1 MREACGLFGMFSPR
15 LDPGIGKTV
24 YYGLIALQHR
34 GQESAGIAVSDGK
47 RIKYHKGLG
56 LVNDVFNEEV
66 LSELNGCIAIGHVR
80 YSTTG
85 SNTLDNAQPVVVTD
99 EDRTLAVA
107 HNGNIV
113 NTKEIRKN
121 LEEKGFT
128 FRSTTDSEIIAQLLV
143 KNCSDLARA
152 CCSLMEVL
160 KGAFCLLIMDRTK
173 LVVVRDPFGFRP
185 LSIGKLDDCVVI
197 ASETV
202 ALDAVGAEYV
212 RDVKPGEVLIVSEHG
227 VESFTM
233 NSEKNAFCIFEFVYF
248 ARPDS
253 VLEGV
258 SVYRARER
266 AGRILAIEH
275 AVDADVVVGV
285 PDSGTVAAIG
295 YSNQSGIPYG
305 MGLIKNKYIGR
316 TFIEPS
322 QKLRN
327 LGVRLKLNALKE
339 LVKDKR
345 VVLVD
350 DSIVRG
356 TTMGQIVKM
365 LKSAGARSVHVRV
378 ASPPI
383 RFGCYFGVDTSDR
396 RELIAAFLG
405 EKQIEELI
413 GADSLGYL
421 SLEGLLKAVDLPA
434 ERLCLACFNGDYPV
448 EVPSYCTKYLF
459 EKG

>member
-1 MREACGLFGMFSPR
+1 MREACGLFGIFSPR
-15 LDPGIGKTV
+15 LNPAIGKTV

-47 RIKYHKGLG
+47 RIKYHRGLG

-66 LSELNGCIAIGHVR
+66 LGEFSGCIAIGHVR

-85 SNTLDNAQPVVVTD
+85 SNTLDNAQPVVVID
-99 EDRTLAVA
+99 EDRTLVVA
-107 HNGNIV
+107 HNGNII
-113 NTKEIRKN
+113 NSKELRKD
-121 LEEKGFT
+121 LEEKGFS
-128 FRSTTDSEIIAQLLV
+128 FRSTTDSEIVAQLLL
-143 KNCSDLARA
+143 KNSSNLTRA

-173 LVVVRDPFGFRP
+173 LVAVRDPLGFRP
-185 LSIGKLDDCVVI
+185 LSVGKLDECIVI
-197 ASETV
+197 TSETV

-212 RDVKPGEVLIVSEHG
+212 RDVKPGEVLVLSEHG

-253 VLEGV
+253 MLEGV
-258 SVYRARER
+258 SVYKAREK

-275 AVDADVVVGV
+275 TVDADVVVGV

-339 LVKDKR
+339 LVKDKH

-356 TTMGQIVKM
+356 TTMGQIVGM
-365 LKSAGARSVHVRV
+365 LKFAGARSVHVRV

-405 EKQIEELI
+405 EKQIEKLI
-413 GADSLGYL
+413 DADSLGYL
-421 SLEGLLKAVDLPA
+421 SLEGLVKAIGLPV

-448 EVPSYCTKYLF
+448 EVPSYCTKHLF